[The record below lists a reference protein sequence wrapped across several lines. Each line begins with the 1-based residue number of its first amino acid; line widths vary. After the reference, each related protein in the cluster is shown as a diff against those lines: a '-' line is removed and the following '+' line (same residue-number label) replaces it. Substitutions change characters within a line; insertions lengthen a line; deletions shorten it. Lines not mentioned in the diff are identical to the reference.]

1 MQPADPSPLERGVKQ
16 AEPARSVTAFAVSRD
31 VNGAAKGSELVSLF
45 VGTWNMHGK
54 DPPDDL
60 SPWLGDASKRYDLY
74 AIGTQEACRSIE
86 MSLFLP
92 SKAKWESKL
101 RETLGSDFV
110 CVATHTLAAI
120 HLALFA
126 RRSLAG
132 SIRCVRTAHVATG
145 IANTLGNK
153 GGVGISVAIGR
164 TSLLL
169 VNSHLA
175 AHQNAVEQRNADYLR
190 IDSQMPLRP
199 AGVAIPSGPAGSP
212 YPLRAAVRTSQG
224 AESQPV
230 ASAAY
235 DVCVWLGDLNYRIQ
249 GNRAVV
255 DSLLAPPSATSR
267 ASRDWKGEAAH
278 WENMCAVLLANDQ
291 LRQEMG
297 AGRVLAGFE
306 EAPIMFRPTYKY
318 DKDSDAYDTSDKC
331 RIPAYTDRVLFR
343 SSVPGRVEALRYGAC
358 QQMRT
363 SDHRPVYAELR
374 VAYEPGEPP
383 MTSEDRARERR
394 RDAGREEVTSMQSTV
409 CAVM

>member
-1 MQPADPSPLERGVKQ
+1 
-16 AEPARSVTAFAVSRD
+16 
-31 VNGAAKGSELVSLF
+31 
-45 VGTWNMHGK
+45 MHGK

-86 MSLFLP
+86 MSLLLP
-92 SKAKWESKL
+92 SKAKWESRL
-101 RETLGSDFV
+101 RETLGSEYV

-126 RRSLAG
+126 RRSLMG
-132 SIRCVRTAHVATG
+132 SIRCIRTAHVATG

-199 AGVAIPSGPAGSP
+199 AGVALPFVQGGSP
-212 YPLRAAVRTSQG
+212 NLLRPTARTSEG

-267 ASRDWKGEAAH
+267 GSRDWQGEAAH
-278 WENMCAVLLANDQ
+278 WQNMCAVLLANDQ
-291 LRQEMG
+291 LRQESV
-297 AGRVLAGFE
+297 AGRVFAGFE
-306 EAPIMFRPTYKY
+306 EALITFRPTYKY
-318 DKDSDAYDTSDKC
+318 DKDSAVYDTSDKC
-331 RIPAYTDRVLFR
+331 RIPAFTDRVLFR
-343 SSVPGRVEALRYGAC
+343 CAVPDRVEVLRYDAC

-363 SDHRPVYAELR
+363 SDHRPVFVELR
-374 VAYEPGEPP
+374 VAYEPGIPP
-383 MTSEDRARERR
+383 MTSEERARERR
-394 RDAGREEVTSMQSTV
+394 RNAGREEVTTVQSTV
-409 CAVM
+409 CSVM

>member
-1 MQPADPSPLERGVKQ
+1 
-16 AEPARSVTAFAVSRD
+16 
-31 VNGAAKGSELVSLF
+31 
-45 VGTWNMHGK
+45 MHGK

-60 SPWLGDASKRYDLY
+60 RPWLGDASKRYDLY

-101 RETLGSDFV
+101 RETLGSDYV

-126 RRSLAG
+126 RRSLVG

-145 IANTLGNK
+145 IAHTFGNK

-164 TSLLL
+164 TSVLL

-190 IDSQMPLRP
+190 IDTQMPLRP
-199 AGVAIPSGPAGSP
+199 AGVPVPPGLGGSP
-212 YPLRAAVRTSQG
+212 NPLRSSLRTSQG
-224 AESQPV
+224 GEGQV
-230 ASAAY
+230 CASATY

-267 ASRDWKGEAAH
+267 ASRDWEGEREH
-278 WENMCAVLLANDQ
+278 WDKMCAVLLANDQ
-291 LRQEMG
+291 LRQERS
-297 AGRVLAGFE
+297 AGRAFAGFD
-306 EAPIMFRPTYKY
+306 EAVITFRPTYKY
-318 DKDSDAYDTSDKC
+318 DKDSEAYDTSDKC

-343 SSVPGRVEALRYGAC
+343 SAAPGTVQALRYDAC

-363 SDHRPVYAELR
+363 SDHRPVLAELR

-383 MTSEDRARERR
+383 MTSEERARERR
-394 RDAGREEVTSMQSTV
+394 RNAGREEGTAVQSTV